1 MNKKKYYRA
10 VGVAEFIIEGHT
22 IKQTTNEF
30 RISSD
35 TITKDLKYLV
45 SCEYGN
51 QKENI
56 KLYVRAKK
64 QLKQNS
70 NNIIKYNNRSC

>member
-45 SCEYGN
+45 SC
-51 QKENI
+51 
-56 KLYVRAKK
+56 
-64 QLKQNS
+64 
-70 NNIIKYNNRSC
+70 